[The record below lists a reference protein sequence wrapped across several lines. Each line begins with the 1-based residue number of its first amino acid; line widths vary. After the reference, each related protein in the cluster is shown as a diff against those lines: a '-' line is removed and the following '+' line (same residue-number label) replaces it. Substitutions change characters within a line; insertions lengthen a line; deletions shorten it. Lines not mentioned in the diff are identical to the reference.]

1 MVMAVFFDKLKSWP
15 SEESHYLHASQGFK
29 TGDSE
34 SKTEQLSSM
43 SSLTAAAAALVDT
56 TEQKQNDT
64 MA

>member
-1 MVMAVFFDKLKSWP
+1 MQVK
-15 SEESHYLHASQGFK
+15 
-29 TGDSE
+29 DSRHE
-34 SKTEQLSSM
+34 TVRVKTEQLSSM